1 MYYVSVFNK
10 KLFNFIIDPKLLLQ
24 DLFNTSWQVP
34 AKLDYPFFLYFIP
47 WNTLHNIHPRVW
59 IMFTLFTHSL
69 AHLNRV
75 LDMPSDIPLRALHTS
90 TDYSESFT
98 RLLTNLQDLNTPQQI
113 PARGWHTSKDS
124 SKSLTH
130 LNRFLPKLITP
141 PQIPHRAWQASLIPH
156 RAWHGFTDSSQSL
169 SRLYFP
175 PRVWHT
181 STDSSQ
187 SLTNLHR
194 FLPELDTPQQ
204 IPPKVWHTS
213 TNSSKSMSH
222 LYRFLPELY
231 TFPHLPPRA

>member
-47 WNTLHNIHPRVW
+47 WNTLHNIHPRVRF
-59 IMFTLFTHSL
+59 MFTLFTHSV

-90 TDYSESFT
+90 TDYSQSFT

-113 PARGWHTSKDS
+113 PARGWHNSKDS

-130 LNRFLPKLITP
+130 LNRFLPKLTMP

-156 RAWHGFTDSSQSL
+156 RAWHTSTDSSQSL
-169 SRLYFP
+169 SRLHWFLTEL
-175 PRVWHT
+175 VT
-181 STDSSQ
+181 ASLSSQ
-187 SLTNLHR
+187 SLTNLHI

-204 IPPKVWHTS
+204 IPPKV
-213 TNSSKSMSH
+213 
-222 LYRFLPELY
+222 
-231 TFPHLPPRA
+231 